1 MESNKL
7 FTYDRLKD
15 FVNNYTEYIE
25 EKKVE
30 QQNPETEN
38 YKYYQFEAS
47 PDGIPLNS
55 LGRFKS
61 DDFYKITMWR
71 NDVVKNGIDAWKINL
86 AKMLK
91 AHKKAEK
98 AYMNNGITNGNVQ
111 AELKCICNQY
121 SDPEIINAR
130 PDGAGEFISLEDE
143 IILLASEVAQNENND
158 ANLSQNTYNGVIPNT
173 TGENTTNY
181 MINTGFSQITGTASL
196 GTIDLTG
203 MLKLPKSGQ
212 YRVSLLNEST
222 TSEKTLIW
230 IGEQALA
237 EYTVYNSTITS
248 RSQNKNYDFFVEQ
261 ETYLPIRIQQYLD
274 IPAGSGSGTI
284 TANINLQLEEISE
297 NENGTL
303 SYETL
308 NINECL
314 YYSTTP
320 LFVLYCAFISNN
332 QMDFISNEFLC
343 YSTNAANALA
353 VISYNSDAAAAASDE
368 LAMLTA
374 DADVSAAAAPYAA
387 DAAAVV
393 TAPSPDIAPMSR
405 IDTYTSELNQI
416 YKTIRK
422 ELKNAVNGKYDYNNY
437 NRVSYGVLPDNIEYT
452 QNMIASDGAVY
463 LPYCY
468 SIYRLNN
475 DPRFGSIYQIS
486 TTRNNSGAYTYNKI
500 NDRLIDSIL
509 EYDNSYREKPGYYPN
524 LNEVSNDGAV
534 QNVPTSDGME
544 CKDLCND
551 SALCGHYYTFAQN
564 GIAKCLLGTD
574 SSMPYY
580 NTVPH
585 SSIDPGSSS
594 LNLRNFQID
603 TSSPQGCDV
612 IGDTNII
619 PITMTNNYSDNFRY
633 SRYSIVNEEITQPQ
647 QVGICGDASY
657 NNLKNE
663 AYDILYNNAMYFKDG
678 TFVENFIPNQKVTHG
693 IRDTNDAIRTNL
705 HNETVYAKKMEDIDE
720 NYNVIKEKIPTYEDK
735 RQMMTDD
742 PKYDYA
748 GDELLYFRNKLLPDV
763 RKKRIM
769 DNNET
774 FVNAELLY
782 ALGTV
787 SAVTLIVFA
796 IVLARD

>member
-47 PDGIPLNS
+47 PDGIPFNS

-61 DDFYKITMWR
+61 NDFYKIPMWKSMD
-71 NDVVKNGIDAWKINL
+71 NIAKNGVDAWKINL
-86 AKMLK
+86 AKMLNK
-91 AHKKAEK
+91 YKRNEK
-98 AYMNNGITNGNVQ
+98 VYMNNGIENGKVQ
-111 AELKCICNQY
+111 LGLKFISNQY
-121 SDPEIINAR
+121 SDPEIINTR
-130 PDGAGEFISLEDE
+130 GDGDGEFISLDDE
-143 IILLASEVAQNENND
+143 IMLLASEEEDITTNKNNGII
-158 ANLSQNTYNGVIPNT
+158 SNT
-173 TGENTTNY
+173 TNAENTTNY
-181 MINTGFSQITGTASL
+181 TIQTGFEEMSVTSL
-196 GTIDLTG
+196 GTVDITG
-203 MLKLPKSGQ
+203 MIKLPKSGQ
-212 YRVSLLNEST
+212 YKVSLLNEST

-237 EYTVYNSTITS
+237 EYTVYNSVITS
-248 RSQNKNYDFFVEQ
+248 RSNKKSYDIYVEQ
-261 ETYLPIRIQQYLD
+261 ETYLPIRIQQYVD
-274 IPAGSGSGTI
+274 IHAGTENDPII
-284 TANINLQLEEISE
+284 TSINLQLDEITE
-297 NENGTL
+297 NANGTL
-303 SYETL
+303 NEQTI
-308 NINECL
+308 NINNCL
-314 YYSTTP
+314 YYCSTP
-320 LFVLYCAFISNN
+320 LFILYCTFFSQN
-332 QMDFISNEFLC
+332 QTDFINKQFIC
-343 YSTNAANALA
+343 YSTGYFNSNFSDSLVNSSPSPSGYANP
-353 VISYNSDAAAAASDE
+353 SPS
-368 LAMLTA
+368 
-374 DADVSAAAAPYAA
+374 
-387 DAAAVV
+387 
-393 TAPSPDIAPMSR
+393 PSPDSTPFQTN
-405 IDTYTSELNQI
+405 IDEYSSELNQI
-416 YKTIRK
+416 YKTIRR
-422 ELKNAVNGKYDYNNY
+422 ELNNAANGKYDYNDD
-437 NRVSYGVLPDNIEYT
+437 NRVSYGVLPGDNIEYT
-452 QNMIASDGAVY
+452 QNIVASDGAVY

-486 TTRNNSGAYTYNKI
+486 TTTNSSAAYTYNKL

-524 LNEVSNDGAV
+524 LNELSTNGAV

-551 SALCGHYYTFAQN
+551 SPVCGHYYTFAQN
-564 GIAKCLLGTD
+564 GVAKCLLGTNA
-574 SSMPYY
+574 SIPYY
-580 NTVPH
+580 NTIPH
-585 SSIDPGSSS
+585 SSIDPDSSS

-612 IGDTNII
+612 IGNTNVI

-647 QVGICGDASY
+647 QIGICGDASY

-678 TFVENFIPNQKVTHG
+678 TFVESFTPDKKVTHG
-693 IRDTNDAIRTNL
+693 MSDTNNSIRTNL

-720 NYNVIKEKIPTYEDK
+720 KYNIIKEKIPTYEEK
-735 RQMMTDD
+735 RQIMIDD
-742 PKYDYA
+742 PKYDYR

-763 RKKRIM
+763 QKKRIM

>member
-47 PDGIPLNS
+47 PDGIPFNS

-61 DDFYKITMWR
+61 NDFYKIPMWKSMD
-71 NDVVKNGIDAWKINL
+71 NTQKNGVDAWKINL
-86 AKMLK
+86 AKMLNK
-91 AHKKAEK
+91 YKRNEK
-98 AYMNNGITNGNVQ
+98 VYMNNGIENGKVQ
-111 AELKCICNQY
+111 LGLKFISNQY
-121 SDPEIINAR
+121 SDPEIINTR
-130 PDGAGEFISLEDE
+130 GDGDGEFISLDDE
-143 IILLASEVAQNENND
+143 IMLLASEEEDITTNKNNGII
-158 ANLSQNTYNGVIPNT
+158 SNT
-173 TGENTTNY
+173 TNAENTTNY
-181 MINTGFSQITGTASL
+181 KIQTGFEEMSVTSL
-196 GTIDLTG
+196 GTVDITG
-203 MLKLPKSGQ
+203 MIKLPKSGQ
-212 YRVSLLNEST
+212 YKVSLLNEST

-237 EYTVYNSTITS
+237 EYTVYNSVITS
-248 RSQNKNYDFFVEQ
+248 RSNKKSYDIYVEQ
-261 ETYLPIRIQQYLD
+261 ETYLPIRIQQYVDL
-274 IPAGSGSGTI
+274 PAGTSNDSNTS
-284 TANINLQLEEISE
+284 INLQLDEITE
-297 NENGTL
+297 NANGTL
-303 SYETL
+303 NEQKI
-308 NINECL
+308 NINNCL
-314 YYSTTP
+314 YYCSTP
-320 LFVLYCAFISNN
+320 LFILYCTFFSQN
-332 QMDFISNEFLC
+332 QTDFINKQFIC
-343 YSTNAANALA
+343 YSTGYFNSNFSDSLVNSSPSPSGYANP
-353 VISYNSDAAAAASDE
+353 SPSPS
-368 LAMLTA
+368 
-374 DADVSAAAAPYAA
+374 
-387 DAAAVV
+387 
-393 TAPSPDIAPMSR
+393 PSPDSTPFQTN
-405 IDTYTSELNQI
+405 IDEYSSELNQI
-416 YKTIRK
+416 YKTIRR
-422 ELKNAVNGKYDYNNY
+422 ELNNAANGKYDYNDD
-437 NRVSYGVLPDNIEYT
+437 NRVSYGVLPGDNIEYT
-452 QNMIASDGAVY
+452 QNIVASDGAVY

-486 TTRNNSGAYTYNKI
+486 TTTNSSAAYTYNKL

-524 LNEVSNDGAV
+524 LNELSSNGAV

-551 SALCGHYYTFAQN
+551 SPLCGHYYTFAQN
-564 GIAKCLLGTD
+564 GVAKCLLGTNA
-574 SSMPYY
+574 SIPYY
-580 NTVPH
+580 NTIPH
-585 SSIDPGSSS
+585 SSIDPDSSS

-612 IGDTNII
+612 IGNTNVI

-647 QVGICGDASY
+647 QIGICGDASY

-678 TFVENFIPNQKVTHG
+678 TFVESFTPDKKVTHG
-693 IRDTNDAIRTNL
+693 MSDTNNAIRTNL

-720 NYNVIKEKIPTYEDK
+720 KYNIIKEKIPTYEEK
-735 RQMMTDD
+735 RQIMIDD
-742 PKYDYA
+742 PKYDYR

-763 RKKRIM
+763 QKKRIM

>member
-47 PDGIPLNS
+47 PDGIPFNS

-61 DDFYKITMWR
+61 NDFYKIPMWKSMD
-71 NDVVKNGIDAWKINL
+71 NTQKNGVDAWKINL
-86 AKMLK
+86 AKMLNK
-91 AHKKAEK
+91 YKRNEK
-98 AYMNNGITNGNVQ
+98 VYMNNGIENGKVQ
-111 AELKCICNQY
+111 LGLKCISNQY
-121 SDPEIINAR
+121 SDPEIINTR
-130 PDGAGEFISLEDE
+130 GDGDGEFISLDDE
-143 IILLASEVAQNENND
+143 IMLLASEEEDITTNKYND
-158 ANLSQNTYNGVIPNT
+158 IISNT
-173 TGENTTNY
+173 TTAENTTNY
-181 MINTGFSQITGTASL
+181 TIQTGFEEMSVTSL
-196 GTIDLTG
+196 GTVDITG
-203 MLKLPKSGQ
+203 MIKLPKSGQ
-212 YRVSLLNEST
+212 YKVSLLNEST

-237 EYTVYNSTITS
+237 EYTVYNSVITS
-248 RSQNKNYDFFVEQ
+248 RSNKKSYDIYVEQ
-261 ETYLPIRIQQYLD
+261 ETYLPIRIQQYVD
-274 IPAGSGSGTI
+274 IPAGTPNDPII
-284 TANINLQLEEISE
+284 TSINLQLDEITE
-297 NENGTL
+297 NANGTL
-303 SYETL
+303 NEQ
-308 NINECL
+308 NININNCL
-314 YYSTTP
+314 FYCSTP
-320 LFVLYCAFISNN
+320 LFILYCTFFSQN
-332 QMDFISNEFLC
+332 QTDFINKQFIC
-343 YSTNAANALA
+343 YSTG
-353 VISYNSDAAAAASDE
+353 YFNSNFSDS
-368 LAMLTA
+368 L
-374 DADVSAAAAPYAA
+374 VNSSPS
-387 DAAAVV
+387 
-393 TAPSPDIAPMSR
+393 PSPDSTPFQTN
-405 IDTYTSELNQI
+405 IDEYSSELNQI
-416 YKTIRK
+416 YKTIRR
-422 ELKNAVNGKYDYNNY
+422 ELNNAANGKYDYNDD
-437 NRVSYGVLPDNIEYT
+437 NRVSYGVLPGDNIEYT
-452 QNMIASDGAVY
+452 QNIVASDGAVY

-486 TTRNNSGAYTYNKI
+486 TTTNSSAAYTYNKL

-524 LNEVSNDGAV
+524 LNELSSNGAV

-551 SALCGHYYTFAQN
+551 SPLCGHYYTFAQN
-564 GIAKCLLGTD
+564 GVAKCLLGTNA
-574 SSMPYY
+574 SIPYY
-580 NTVPH
+580 NTIPH
-585 SSIDPGSSS
+585 SSIDPDSSS

-612 IGDTNII
+612 IGNTNVI

-647 QVGICGDASY
+647 QIGICGDASY

-678 TFVENFIPNQKVTHG
+678 TFVESFTPDKKVTHG
-693 IRDTNDAIRTNL
+693 MSDTNNSIRTNL

-720 NYNVIKEKIPTYEDK
+720 KYNIIKEKIPTYEEK
-735 RQMMTDD
+735 RQIMIDN
-742 PKYDYA
+742 PKYDYR

-763 RKKRIM
+763 QKKRIM